1 MASFTDGWLTMSLTF
16 HESRCFTGAV
26 PAMAV
31 VWVIAWWT
39 IHPVAAQSWVPS
51 SEQLSSRSPAGFV
64 RAPVHVATLPTPS
77 QNSVAAASNTRSE
90 AAARREM
97 AAVKQTAHGE
107 TTFIPMKAPYVEGGS
122 PWVVL
127 PSQGMPSHAPTPP
140 HLTLQSPD
148 YQRRRGGQS
157 WWSSHTQAAS
167 AHHSV
172 AAADAAS
179 APQANNPS
187 PSVPASTVESPTVIP
202 TQHAQAQR
210 ERQHAAP
217 EAGLG
222 AALFPDQS
230 AVPVWPPGVDNDPGN
245 VGPGQLGLG
254 QHWIKSPVKRRP
266 AIPAATTHPMWKTP
280 YSYGHFGPTDSRH
293 WYRHHG
299 YRDRYLQW
307 TLR

>member
-1 MASFTDGWLTMSLTF
+1 MSLTF

-26 PAMAV
+26 QAIAV
-31 VWVIAWWT
+31 VWVIACWT
-39 IHPVAAQSWVPS
+39 IHPADAQSWVPS
-51 SEQLSSRSPAGFV
+51 SELSSSPHPAGFV

-77 QNSVAAASNTRSE
+77 QNSVAATNKTRSE
-90 AAARREM
+90 DVARRE
-97 AAVKQTAHGE
+97 AGAVKQTAHGE
-107 TTFIPMKAPYVEGGS
+107 TAMTPTNAPYINGGS

-127 PSQGMPSHAPTPP
+127 PSQGVPSHTPTPP
-140 HLTLQSPD
+140 HLTLLSPD
-148 YQRRRGGQS
+148 YQRKRGGQS
-157 WWSSHTQAAS
+157 WWSSHTAAAAS
-167 AHHSV
+167 HHSV
-172 AAADAAS
+172 AAAHGAS
-179 APQANNPS
+179 APQTIRPS
-187 PSVPASTVESPTVIP
+187 SSVPASRVESPDVIP
-202 TQHAQAQR
+202 TQHTQSQH
-210 ERQHAAP
+210 QHAAP
-217 EAGLG
+217 EVGLG
-222 AALFPDQS
+222 AALLPDQS

-266 AIPAATTHPMWKTP
+266 AIPTATTHPMWKTP